1 MYNKNFSKEIQ
12 DEFDEKFEVEL
23 SKSIQHLFYG
33 FTDSNSGIAEGIPF
47 LTRRHHAKSIESCI
61 EFAETITKKQKV
73 IFGGVELNERF
84 DPILDENIPSYI
96 LHYSVLYD

>member
-47 LTRRHHAKSIESCI
+47 HRRHHSNSVKSCI
-61 EFAETITKKQKV
+61 EFAELVTKKQKV
-73 IFGGVELNERF
+73 IFGGVGVSRK
-84 DPILDENIPSYI
+84 I
-96 LHYSVLYD
+96 

>member
-33 FTDSNSGIAEGIPF
+33 FTDSNSGIAEGIQ
-47 LTRRHHAKSIESCI
+47 LTQDV
-61 EFAETITKKQKV
+61 ITL
-73 IFGGVELNERF
+73 IA
-84 DPILDENIPSYI
+84 
-96 LHYSVLYD
+96 

>member
-1 MYNKNFSKEIQ
+1 MYSKNFSKEIQ

-33 FTDSNSGIAEGIPF
+33 FTDSKSGIAEGIPF
-47 LTRRHHAKSIESCI
+47 LTRRHHTDSVKSCI
-61 EFAETITKKQKV
+61 EFAELITKNQKV
-73 IFGGVELNERF
+73 IFGGVELSGKF
-84 DPILDENIPSYI
+84 DPVLEENIPSYI